1 MGQASLLLHVRDK
14 ATFKHTV
21 LFSEELKG
29 ITISALDCNTVVCK
43 EGTNV
48 DILRQIIWNDCNR
61 VACCDC

>member
-29 ITISALDCNTVVCK
+29 ITISTLDCNTVVCK

-48 DILRQIIWNDCNR
+48 DILRQII
-61 VACCDC
+61 